1 MLRPRWHKVL
11 ADLYGN
17 AMRTTLVVASI
28 AVGVFAIGVIAGT
41 YVMIDHDLAVSY
53 GETNPANVVLVTT
66 PFDPGF
72 ADAVSH
78 MDGVRAAEGR
88 RQLQLQLRLD
98 SGQAVKENLRD
109 VITLVAI
116 PDYEAIDIY
125 RHRPI
130 AGQPVPADRTVVL
143 EHKSLASLG
152 ARVGDTV
159 TVELPDGTQR
169 QLPVVGAVQ
178 DQSDVYG
185 SILGDLQGFVTYD
198 TLEWLGQPLN
208 LDRLY
213 VVVESGADEARVRQI
228 AAQITDRIER
238 TGREVYRTSVTV
250 GSKHPLAS
258 IISALLSVLV
268 ILGILVVFL
277 SGSLI
282 ANTMSALLGQHI
294 RQVGVMKLVG
304 AQRRQI
310 AGMYLVLIL
319 SFGLIALT
327 VSVPL
332 GSWGAYALSRFV
344 AHIINFELQG
354 FRVIPAA
361 ILMQVA
367 IAFLVP
373 PAAGLLPVI
382 RGSRVTVQQA
392 LNSASLGSQA
402 NGNPKAKAGWIDRTL
417 ARVRGLSRPM
427 RLSPPALISIRNTF
441 RRKGRLAL
449 TLFTLTLGGAVFI
462 AVLNAQVALNDKM
475 AQISRYF
482 GADVNLDFAMPYR
495 TEEVIREA
503 RAIDGVVD
511 VEVWQTTGSELITP
525 GRATTDPVALI
536 APPADSALVDPTVL
550 RGRWLLPEDENA
562 LVVNEAFLSDYPS
575 LRVGDS
581 LRLKIAERERDWTVV
596 GVFEYTGMGDLIV
609 YTNYGYLSSIL
620 KTGNRASM
628 YRIVTQDHSL
638 ASQEHVGEQLNR
650 RFRALGYRVSNVEAG
665 QAHNASVTEVLGILT
680 AVLLVMALLTALVG
694 SIGLAGTMSM
704 NVLERTREIGVMRA
718 VGAHNQIIAKLVVME
733 GLLVGLI
740 SYVFG
745 AVLSFPITFLLSNVI
760 SLAIFGSPADFVF
773 TAQGFAIW
781 LAVVAGLSI
790 VASIVPA
797 RSATQLT
804 IREVL
809 AYE

>member
-1 MLRPRWHKVL
+1 MLRPRWRKVL

-17 AMRTTLVVASI
+17 AARTTLVVASI

-41 YVMIDHDLAVSY
+41 YVMIDRGLTVSY
-53 GETNPANVVLVTT
+53 GSTNPANIVLVTT

-72 ADAVSH
+72 ADAVSS

-88 RQLQLQLRLD
+88 RQVQLQLRLGP
-98 SGQAVKENLRD
+98 GQWD

-116 PDYEAIDIY
+116 PDYETMDIH
-125 RHRPI
+125 RHRLI
-130 AGQPVPADRTVVL
+130 AGQAVPADRTVVL
-143 EHKSLASLG
+143 EHKSLAGLG
-152 ARVGDTV
+152 AQIGDV
-159 TVELPDGTQR
+159 LVIELPDGTQR
-169 QLPVVGAVQ
+169 QLPVVGSVQ

-198 TLEWLGQPLN
+198 TLEWLGQPLS

-213 VVVESGADEARVRQI
+213 VVVEPGADEERVREI

-238 TGREVYRTSVTV
+238 TGREVYSTSITV
-250 GSKHPLAS
+250 GSRHPLAS
-258 IISALLSVLV
+258 IVSALLSVLV

-304 AQRRQI
+304 ARRGQI
-310 AGMYLVLIL
+310 AGMYLVLIW
-319 SFGLIALT
+319 SFGLIALL

-332 GSWGAYALSRFV
+332 GSWGAYGLSRFV
-344 AHIINFELQG
+344 AHIMNFELEG
-354 FRVIPAA
+354 FRIVPAA
-361 ILMQVA
+361 IMLQVV

-392 LNSASLGSQA
+392 LNSTGLGGQQ
-402 NGNPKAKAGWIDRTL
+402 AKAGWIDRAL
-417 ARVRGLSRPM
+417 AHVRGLSRPM
-427 RLSPPALISIRNTF
+427 LISIRNTF

-462 AVLNAQVALNDKM
+462 AVLNAQVALDDKM
-475 AQISRYF
+475 GQISRYF
-482 GADVNLDFAMPYR
+482 GADVNLDFAVPYR
-495 TEEVIREA
+495 AEEVIREA
-503 RAIDGVVD
+503 RAIDGVAD
-511 VEVWQTTGSELITP
+511 VEVWLSAGGELVSTGS
-525 GRATTDPVALI
+525 ATADPVALI
-536 APPADSALVDPTVL
+536 APPARSALVDPTVL

-562 LVVNEAFLSDYPS
+562 LVVNEAFLDELPT
-575 LRVGDS
+575 LQVGDP
-581 LRLKIAERERDWTVV
+581 LRLKIAGRERDWIVV
-596 GVFEYTGMGDLIV
+596 GVFQYTGMDDLIV
-609 YTNYGYLSSIL
+609 YTNYEYLSRIV
-620 KTGNRASM
+620 KAGNQASM
-628 YRIVTQDHSL
+628 YQIVTNDHSL
-638 ASQEHVGEQLNR
+638 ASQEQVGEQLNE
-650 RFRALGYRVSNVEAG
+650 RFRALGYRVSNIEAG
-665 QAHNASVTEVLGILT
+665 EAHNTSVTKVLGILT
-680 AVLLVMALLTALVG
+680 AILLVMALLTALVG

-718 VGAHNQIIAKLVVME
+718 VGAHNQIIARLVIIE

-740 SYVFG
+740 SYAFG
-745 AVLSFPITFLLSNVI
+745 AVLSFPITYLLSNVI
-760 SLAIFGSPADFVF
+760 SLAIFSSPATFAF
-773 TAQGFAIW
+773 SAQGFAIW
-781 LAVVAGLSI
+781 LAVVATLS
-790 VASIVPA
+790 VLASIVPA

>member
-1 MLRPRWHKVL
+1 MLRPRWRKIL

-17 AMRTTLVVASI
+17 AIRTTLVVASI

-41 YVMIDHDLAVSY
+41 YVMIDQDLTESY
-53 GETNPANVVLVTT
+53 ASTNPPNVVLVTT

-72 ADAVSH
+72 ADAVSK

-88 RQLQLQLRLD
+88 RQVQLQLRLD
-98 SGQAVKENLRD
+98 SGQWD
-109 VITLVAI
+109 VITLVAA
-116 PDYEAIDIY
+116 PDYQTTDIH
-125 RHRPI
+125 RHRLI
-130 AGQPVPADRTVVL
+130 AGQAVPADRTVVL

-152 ARVGDTV
+152 AEVGAV
-159 TVELPDGTQR
+159 LQVELPDGTLR

-185 SILGDLQGFVTYD
+185 SILGDVQGFVSYD

-213 VVVESGADEARVRQI
+213 VVVEPGANEERVRQI

-238 TGREVYRTSVTV
+238 TGREVYRTSITV
-250 GSKHPLAS
+250 GSEHPLAS
-258 IISALLSVLV
+258 IVSALLSVLV

-282 ANTMSALLGQHI
+282 ANTMSALLSQHI

-304 AQRRQI
+304 ARRGQI
-310 AGMYLVLIL
+310 VGMYLVLIL
-319 SFGLIALT
+319 AFGLIALI

-344 AHIINFELQG
+344 AQIMNFELQG
-354 FRVIPAA
+354 FRIIPAA
-361 ILMQVA
+361 ILLQVA
-367 IAFLVP
+367 IAVLVP
-373 PAAGLLPVI
+373 PAAGLLPVV

-392 LNSASLGSQA
+392 LDSTGLSGQQ
-402 NGNPKAKAGWIDRTL
+402 AKAGWIDRIL
-417 ARVRGLSRPM
+417 AHLHGLSRPM
-427 RLSPPALISIRNTF
+427 LISIRNTF

-462 AVLNAQVALNDKM
+462 AVLNAQVSLNDKM
-475 AQISRYF
+475 EQISRYF
-482 GADVNLDFAMPYR
+482 GADVNLDFAVPYR
-495 TEEVIREA
+495 AEEVTREA
-503 RAIDGVVD
+503 RAVDGVVD
-511 VEVWQTTGSELITP
+511 VEVWLSAGGELVTA
-525 GRATTDPVALI
+525 GNTSADPVALI
-536 APPADSALVDPTVL
+536 APPANSALVDPTVL

-562 LVVNEAFLSDYPS
+562 LVVNEAFLDDFPD
-575 LRVGDS
+575 LHVGDA
-581 LRLKIAERERDWTVV
+581 LRLKIAERERDWVVV
-596 GVFEYTGMGDLIV
+596 GVFQYTGMDDLIV
-609 YTNYGYLSSIL
+609 YTNYEYLSSLL
-620 KTGNRASM
+620 KAGNQASM
-628 YRIVTQDHSL
+628 YRIVTQNHSL
-638 ASQEHVGEQLNR
+638 AFQERVGEQLNE
-650 RFRALGYRVSNVEAG
+650 RFRALGYRVANVEAG
-665 QAHNASVTEVLGILT
+665 EAYNASVTEVLGILT

-694 SIGLAGTMSM
+694 SIGLTGTMSM

-718 VGAHNQIIAKLVVME
+718 VGAHNQIIAKLVLVE

-740 SYVFG
+740 SYAFG
-745 AVLSFPITFLLSNVI
+745 AVLSFPITYLLSNVI
-760 SLAIFGSPADFVF
+760 SLAIFSSPATFAF
-773 TAQGFAIW
+773 TVQGFAIW
-781 LAVVAGLSI
+781 LAVVAGLS
-790 VASIVPA
+790 VLASIVPA

>member
-1 MLRPRWHKVL
+1 MLRPRWRKVL

-17 AMRTTLVVASI
+17 AIRTTLVVASI

-41 YVMIDHDLAVSY
+41 YVMIDHDLAASY
-53 GETNPANVVLVTT
+53 GSTNPANIVLITT

-88 RQLQLQLRLD
+88 RQVQLQLRLG
-98 SGQAVKENLRD
+98 SGQWD
-109 VITLVAI
+109 VITLVAV
-116 PDYEAIDIY
+116 PDYQAMDIH
-125 RHRPI
+125 RHRLI
-130 AGQPVPADRTVVL
+130 AGQAVPADRTVVL

-152 ARVGDTV
+152 AQIGDV
-159 TVELPDGTQR
+159 LEIELPDGTQR
-169 QLPVVGAVQ
+169 QLPVVGSVQ
-178 DQSDVYG
+178 GQSDVYG
-185 SILGDLQGFVTYD
+185 SILGDLQGFVSYN

-213 VVVESGADEARVRQI
+213 VVVEPGANEERLRQI

-238 TGREVYRTSVTV
+238 TGREVYSTSITV

-258 IISALLSVLV
+258 IVSALLSVLV
-268 ILGILVVFL
+268 ILGVLVVFL

-304 AQRRQI
+304 ARRSQI

-319 SFGLIALT
+319 SFGLVALII
-327 VSVPL
+327 SVPL

-344 AHIINFELQG
+344 AQIMNFELQG
-354 FRVIPAA
+354 FRIIPVA
-361 ILMQVA
+361 ILLQVA
-367 IAFLVP
+367 IAFLAP

-392 LNSASLGSQA
+392 LNSTGLGGQQ
-402 NGNPKAKAGWIDRTL
+402 AKAGWIDRVL
-417 ARVRGLSRPM
+417 AHLRGLSRPM
-427 RLSPPALISIRNTF
+427 LISIRNTF

-475 AQISRYF
+475 DQIARYF
-482 GADVNLDFAMPYR
+482 GADVNLDFAVPYR
-495 TEEVIREA
+495 IEEVIGEA
-503 RAIDGVVD
+503 RAVDGVVD
-511 VEVWQTTGSELITP
+511 VEVWLSAGGELASRDGTT
-525 GRATTDPVALI
+525 ADPVAMI
-536 APPADSALVDPTVL
+536 APPANSALVDPTVL

-562 LVVNEAFLSDYPS
+562 LVVNEAFLKELPN
-575 LRVGDS
+575 LRVGDP
-581 LRLKIAERERDWTVV
+581 LRLKVAGRERDWVVV
-596 GVFEYTGMGDLIV
+596 GVFQYTGMDDLVV
-609 YTNYGYLSSIL
+609 YTNYEYLSNVL
-620 KTGNRASM
+620 RAGNQASM
-628 YRIVTQDHSL
+628 YRVVTRDHTL
-638 ASQEHVGEQLNR
+638 AFQEQVGEQLNE
-650 RFRALGYRVSNVEAG
+650 RFRALGYRLSNVEAG

-680 AVLLVMALLTALVG
+680 AVLMVMALLTALVG
-694 SIGLAGTMSM
+694 SIGLTGTMSM

-718 VGAHNQIIAKLVVME
+718 VGAHNQIIAKLVVVE

-740 SYVFG
+740 SYAFG

-760 SLAIFGSPADFVF
+760 SLAIFGSPATFAF
-773 TAQGFAIW
+773 TVQGFAIW
-781 LAVVAGLSI
+781 LAVVAGLS
-790 VASIVPA
+790 VLASIVPA

>member
-1 MLRPRWHKVL
+1 MLRPRWRKVL

-17 AMRTTLVVASI
+17 AIRTGLVVASI

-41 YVMIDHDLAVSY
+41 YVMIDQDLTESY
-53 GETNPANVVLVTT
+53 GSTNPANIVLVTT

-72 ADAVSH
+72 ADAISK

-88 RQLQLQLRLD
+88 RQVQLQLRLD
-98 SGQAVKENLRD
+98 SGQAVGSNRWD
-109 VITLVAI
+109 VITLVAV
-116 PDYEAIDIY
+116 PNYETMDI
-125 RHRPI
+125 HRPRLI
-130 AGQPVPADRTVVL
+130 AGQAVPADRTVIL
-143 EHKSLASLG
+143 EHKSLASLD
-152 ARVGDTV
+152 AQLGDILEV
-159 TVELPDGTQR
+159 VLPDGTQR
-169 QLPVVGAVQ
+169 QLPVVGVVQ

-185 SILGDLQGFVTYD
+185 SILGDLQGFVSYD

-213 VVVESGADEARVRQI
+213 VVVEPGANADENPEERVRQI

-238 TGREVYRTSVTV
+238 TGREVYRTSITA
-250 GSKHPLAS
+250 GSEHPLAS
-258 IISALLSVLV
+258 IVSALLSVLV

-282 ANTMSALLGQHI
+282 ANTMSALLSQHM

-304 AQRRQI
+304 ARRGQI

-319 SFGLIALT
+319 AFGLIALV

-344 AHIINFELQG
+344 ANIMNFELQG
-354 FRVIPAA
+354 FRIVPTA
-361 ILMQVA
+361 ILLQVV

-392 LNSASLGSQA
+392 LNSTGLSGQQA
-402 NGNPKAKAGWIDRTL
+402 RMSWIDRGL
-417 ARVRGLSRPM
+417 ARLRGLSRPM
-427 RLSPPALISIRNTF
+427 RLSSTALISIRNTF

-462 AVLNAQVALNDKM
+462 AVLNAQVALDDKM
-475 AQISRYF
+475 DQISKYF
-482 GADVNLDFAMPYR
+482 GADVNLDFAVPYR
-495 TEEVIREA
+495 AEEVIREA
-503 RAIDGVVD
+503 RAVDGVVG
-511 VEVWQTTGSELITP
+511 VEVWLSAGGELVTA
-525 GRATTDPVALI
+525 GAATADPVALI
-536 APPADSALVDPTVL
+536 APPANSALVSPTVL

-562 LVVNEAFLSDYPS
+562 LVVNEAFLDDFPN
-575 LRVGDS
+575 LHVGDP
-581 LRLKIAERERDWTVV
+581 LRLKIAERERDWIVV
-596 GVFEYTGMGDLIV
+596 GIFQYTGMDDLIV
-609 YTNYGYLSSIL
+609 YTNYEYLSSVL
-620 KTGNRASM
+620 KAGSQASM

-638 ASQEHVGEQLNR
+638 AFQERVGEQLNE

-665 QAHNASVTEVLGILT
+665 EAYNASVTEVLGILT

-694 SIGLAGTMSM
+694 SIGLTGTMSM

-718 VGAHNQIIAKLVVME
+718 VGAHNQIVAKLVVVE

-745 AVLSFPITFLLSNVI
+745 AILSFPITFLLSNVI
-760 SLAIFGSPADFVF
+760 SLAIFSSPATFAF

-781 LAVVAGLSI
+781 LAVVVGLS
-790 VASIVPA
+790 VLASIVPA